1 MLMQGAGR
9 RRRRVGFISGAMFL
23 VAVSLLGCS
32 NPEPYSGTE
41 LRPAEPAMTFE
52 LRNQFSQQVSLS
64 DYAGNVVLVT
74 FLYTNCPDVC
84 PIVTSQLSD
93 AHAMLGDDASGVV
106 FAAIS
111 VDPRRDSVQAAYA
124 YSEKWDMTDKW
135 DFLVGDEGE
144 LSPIWKA
151 YFLDPAIDEGSHQTD
166 VHTGEESQAKR
177 GVSGLR
183 DDISDGFLVI
193 HSTPVYLI
201 DRDGI
206 KRVVFT
212 PPLDPE
218 ALVHDIRLLLE

>member
-9 RRRRVGFISGAMFL
+9 RRRWVGFISGAMSL
-23 VAVSLLGCS
+23 VAVSLLACS
-32 NPEPYSGTE
+32 NPEPFLGTE

-52 LRNQFSQQVSLS
+52 LRNQFGQQVSLS
-64 DYAGNVVLVT
+64 DYAGKVALVT

-84 PIVTSQLSD
+84 PIVTSQLGD
-93 AHAMLGDDASGVV
+93 AHAMLGDDASDVA

-111 VDPRRDSVQAAYA
+111 VDPRRDSVQAASA
-124 YSEKWDMTDKW
+124 YSDKWKMTYKW
-135 DFLVGDEGE
+135 DFLVGGEGE

-151 YFLDPAIDEGSHQTD
+151 YFLDPVIDEGSHQTD
-166 VHTGEESQAKR
+166 VHSDEENQPK
-177 GVSGLR
+177 GDVSGLR
-183 DDISDGFLVI
+183 DDIADGFLVI